1 MNATSPGSQEE
12 QMQEEEKRACFFC
25 RVGDYRK
32 AALLAMRHRKAI
44 ASPTREFDLIL
55 PTALSMTGHYRAS
68 ILSALKLLHST
79 LSFRGDLIII
89 ISNSVKNLTLKPTDI
104 IRALDYIDSTRL
116 TPTEAAVIAAEFED
130 EAMQLLFLNE
140 AKNRYRYT
148 KEELNFISAYIS
160 FRNEDL
166 STAMRLAQAEQD
178 NVQVY
183 SASTKLAARILLNT
197 GYFYP
202 ARRYACHLLRSD
214 KQDVEAL
221 DILGQALNGESNWK
235 AARKTYALI
244 HEITGDEVSK
254 LNMLFTMPQVASS
267 VNELSASLESFILNL
282 DKCSTGKSSVGLITS
297 LAFSTPICHT
307 FYLAYQGSIDL
318 RWLLEAYYRL
328 IRSVAQQ
335 VVQENYSHHSPR
347 NKSVPSSQVPR
358 NATSRARIGF
368 TSRNFFQHSNLQ
380 AHAGLI
386 KNLSRNLFEI
396 VLIHRHGVK
405 KDMAHLDLNEH
416 ADRVIYLASDFGSAC
431 KQIAD
436 LDLDINFIT
445 DIGMNPL
452 DGILP
457 MVRLAPFQVT
467 GWGLPHTTGLS
478 EIDYYLRSKIFH
490 DCEGQS
496 EYTETLASIDGYLG
510 FFDVDRSS
518 LIEKSTD
525 YFLLPPDRFLVGCL
539 QTLHKIHPDFD
550 SYLEEIARLD
560 ESILIIIAASE
571 SDVLNQRF
579 VQRIKRSAPTA
590 HKQICFVQRMAMSDY
605 HSLNH
610 LLDLNLDPIHY
621 GAGITFIETAWC
633 GPPCIT
639 LRGNTL
645 RSAVVSRSYEYA
657 DIKDAPIARSK
668 SEYISLFERL
678 MKDEVYRLKI
688 REEIHT
694 KSSATIYNN
703 NACVASCEEFL
714 HRLAK
719 TH

>member
-1 MNATSPGSQEE
+1 MNASSPGSQEE
-12 QMQEEEKRACFFC
+12 QMQEEEKRACLFC
-25 RVGDYRK
+25 RVGEYRK
-32 AALLAMRHRKAI
+32 AALLALCHRKAI
-44 ASPTREFDLIL
+44 GRQTREFDLVL
-55 PTALSMTGHYRAS
+55 PTALGKSGHYRAS
-68 ILSALKLLHST
+68 ILSALKLLHSSG
-79 LSFRGDLIII
+79 SFRGDLIVV
-89 ISNSVKNLTLKPTDI
+89 ISNSVKSLSLKSSDI
-104 IRALDYIDSTRL
+104 VSALDYIDNIRL
-116 TPTEAAVIAAEFED
+116 TPTEAAVIASEFED
-130 EAMQLLFLNE
+130 EAMQSFFLDE
-140 AKNRYRYT
+140 VKNRYGYAE
-148 KEELNFISAYIS
+148 EELSFISAYIS
-160 FRNEDL
+160 FRKDDL
-166 STAMRLAQAEQD
+166 PAAMRLIQADQATGRCS
-178 NVQVY
+178 

-197 GYFYP
+197 GYLYP
-202 ARRYACHLLRSD
+202 ARRYACHLLKSD
-214 KQDVEAL
+214 RKDVEAL
-221 DILGQALNGESNWK
+221 DILGQALNAEANWK
-235 AARKTYALI
+235 AARKAYSLI
-244 HEITGDEVSK
+244 HEITSDEVSK

-267 VNELSASLESFILNL
+267 ANELSDSLESFTANLNTY
-282 DKCSTGKSSVGLITS
+282 STETKSVGLIAS
-297 LAFSTPICHT
+297 LAYSTPICHT

-318 RWLLEAYYRL
+318 RWLLETYYRL
-328 IRSVAQQ
+328 IRSVAHQ
-335 VVQENYSHHSPR
+335 VIQENYSFHSPK
-347 NKSVPSSQVPR
+347 NKFGSSTPILR
-358 NATSRARIGF
+358 NASGRTRIGF

-380 AHAGLI
+380 AHTGLI
-386 KNLSRNLFEI
+386 QKLSRNLFEV

-405 KDMAHLDLNEH
+405 KDMAHLEFNEY

-436 LDLDINFIT
+436 LDLDINYIT

-457 MVRLAPFQVT
+457 MVRLAPYQVT

-478 EIDYYLRSKIFH
+478 EIDYYLRSSIFH
-490 DCEGQS
+490 DCEGQNG
-496 EYTETLASIDGYLG
+496 YTETLASIDGYLG
-510 FFDVDRSS
+510 YFDVDRSS

-550 SYLEEIARLD
+550 SYLEEIARID

-571 SDVLNQRF
+571 SDTLNQRF

-657 DIKDAPIARSK
+657 KINDAPIANSK

-678 MKDEVYRLKI
+678 MKDGQYRLRL
-688 REEIHT
+688 REEIQS
-694 KSSATIYNN
+694 KSMGTIYNDYSHIK
-703 NACVASCEEFL
+703 SCEEFL
-714 HRLAK
+714 HQLAK
-719 TH
+719 AT